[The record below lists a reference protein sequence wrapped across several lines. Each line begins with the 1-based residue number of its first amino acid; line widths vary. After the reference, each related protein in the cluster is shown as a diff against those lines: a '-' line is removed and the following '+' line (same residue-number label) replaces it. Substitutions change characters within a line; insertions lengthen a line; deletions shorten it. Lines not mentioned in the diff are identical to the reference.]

1 MEKYNETP
9 LILVFYFENE
19 IMQNT
24 EIRTEIINS
33 INRTIKDKNANII
46 SFVLPTNEKPKI
58 ECINPVI
65 ATEEQIEKIND
76 LIKDIEQKYL
86 N

>member
-19 IMQNT
+19 IMENA

-33 INRTIKDKNANII
+33 INRTIKDKDVNII
-46 SFVLPTNEKPKI
+46 SFVLPTNEKARI

-65 ATEEQIEKIND
+65 ATEEQIGKIND

-86 N
+86 G